1 MTRITLVC
9 GSRKPAPG
17 STERSAAREM
27 LREVER
33 GVRAAGRDPAW
44 IDLREVE
51 LPWWDGRPPE
61 GYASAE
67 LDSVTATLDSSSV
80 IVVSAPAYWNG
91 LSGPVK
97 NLFDLVGAKPWRD
110 RTVAGLIVG
119 MNDSS
124 AYAGEEQLRQVV
136 SAVGAWWAPHSM
148 VIGDPRNRTD
158 VSGLRR
164 DLRRFGGYVGLL
176 AGSDAKAAS

>member
-1 MTRITLVC
+1 MTSVALVC

-17 STERSAAREM
+17 STERSAARA
-27 LREVER
+27 LLSEVEH
-33 GVRAAGRDPAW
+33 GVRAAGHDTTW

-51 LPWWDGRPPE
+51 LPWWDGRPTE
-61 GYASAE
+61 DYASDDLNA
-67 LDSVTATLDSSSV
+67 VTETLASSAV
-80 IVVSAPAYWNG
+80 IVISTPAYWDG

-97 NLFDLVGAKPWRD
+97 NLFDLAGARPWRD
-110 RTVAGLIVG
+110 RTVAGLVVG

-136 SAVGAWWAPHSM
+136 CAVGAWWAPHSM
-148 VIGDPRNRTD
+148 VVPDPRSHAD
-158 VSGLRR
+158 IPGLRR

-176 AGSDAKAAS
+176 AGSSAQVAS